1 MWSICQTSGRFTQD
15 SYLSNHNVT
24 STICQRLYQ
33 NIPSK
38 PHQIIISGCPH
49 ISVVVYSVIARSQTN
64 CSSPLITEFVISVV
78 VYSVIAR
85 SQTNC
90 SSPLITQFLC
100 LPILPSWTLWK
111 ILWFFFMT
119 GVKNMAKAYVSQ
131 PGHHQ
136 KESLVN
142 VKCGYKE
149 CTQVRES
156 PFNTVRGIFFF
167 FLLFFFF
174 TLKGIFSSHPVWAGL
189 NFF

>member
-1 MWSICQTSGRFTQD
+1 MPETIPEYTKQTTSNNHFRLSTYKCCCIFCNSKISNKLQQSFNYRIRYKCCCIFCNSKISNKLQQSFNYTILV
-15 SYLSNHNVT
+15 STYL
-24 STICQRLYQ
+24 
-33 NIPSK
+33 
-38 PHQIIISGCPH
+38 
-49 ISVVVYSVIARSQTN
+49 
-64 CSSPLITEFVISVV
+64 
-78 VYSVIAR
+78 
-85 SQTNC
+85 
-90 SSPLITQFLC
+90 
-100 LPILPSWTLWK
+100 
-111 ILWFFFMT
+111 ILWIHSNFMNFMEDIVILFMT